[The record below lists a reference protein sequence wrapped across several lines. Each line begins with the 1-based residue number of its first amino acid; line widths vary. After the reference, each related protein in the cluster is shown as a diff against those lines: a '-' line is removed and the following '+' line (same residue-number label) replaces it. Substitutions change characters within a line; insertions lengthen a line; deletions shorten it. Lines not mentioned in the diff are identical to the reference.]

1 MFTWYV
7 ARRLFQHTDDVKRVS
22 KPAIRIAT
30 LGVAIG
36 VATMLISTSIVL
48 AFQDEI
54 RNKVIGFGSH
64 IQILNYDSQSSE
76 QYEPIV
82 FNEETFF
89 LLDSIPGAKYIAPF
103 CLKPGMLKTD
113 DAFRGIVFKGVGSR
127 YDYSFFRNHLVDGEI
142 TPFQDTVST
151 NKLIISQSLSKQ
163 LNLSLGSSV
172 YAYFFE
178 DNIKARRF
186 TVSAIY
192 CTNLTDFDNKLVFTD
207 VSTVQKI
214 LGYDPYQFSGAEIK
228 LTDFSRLNEANT
240 YIINNINRTQDS
252 YGEYYTSMTI
262 LEMYPQIFAWLQLLN
277 LDVWVIL
284 ILMVCVAGFTMISG
298 LLIIILER
306 TTFIGV
312 MKALGANNSSMR
324 HIFLYFS
331 SFIVLRGLIIGN
343 LLAAVLIFIQKQWQV
358 VHLDSAVYYVDAVPV
373 CVNWWYFFIINIAT
387 LLICILAL
395 IVPSY
400 LISNI
405 HPAKSIRF
413 E

>member
-48 AFQDEI
+48 AFQSEI

-64 IQILNYDSQSSE
+64 IQVINYDSHNADE
-76 QYEPIV
+76 YKPIV
-82 FNEETFF
+82 FNEETLS
-89 LLDSIPGAKYIAPF
+89 LLDSVPAAETIAPF
-103 CLKPGMLKTD
+103 CIKPGMLKTD
-113 DAFRGIVFKGVGSR
+113 DAFRGVVLKGLGSR

-142 TPFQDTVST
+142 VPFQDTTVT
-151 NKLIISQSLSKQ
+151 NKLIISDALSKQ
-163 LNLSLGSSV
+163 MKLQVGSAV

-178 DNIKARRF
+178 DKVKARKF

-207 VSTVQKI
+207 VAGVQKI
-214 LGYDPYQFSGAEIK
+214 LGFDTYQYSGAEIK
-228 LTDFSRLNEANT
+228 LYDFNRLDEAST
-240 YIINNINRTQDS
+240 YIINNINRTQDP
-252 YGEYYTSMTI
+252 YGQYYTSMTI
-262 LEMYPQIFAWLQLLN
+262 FEMYPQIFAWLQLLD

-306 TTFIGV
+306 TNFIGI

-331 SFIVLRGLIIGN
+331 SFIILRGLLIGN
-343 LLAAVLIFIQKQWQV
+343 ALAAILIFIQKQWGV
-358 VHLDSAVYYVDAVPV
+358 VHLDATVYYVDAVPV
-373 CVNWWYFFIINIAT
+373 CVNWWYFLIINVAT
-387 LLICILAL
+387 LLISVLAL

>member
-48 AFQDEI
+48 AFQSEI

-64 IQILNYDSQSSE
+64 IQVINYDSHNADE
-76 QYEPIV
+76 YKPIV
-82 FNEETFF
+82 FNEETLS
-89 LLDSIPGAKYIAPF
+89 LLDSVPAAETIAPF
-103 CLKPGMLKTD
+103 CIKPGMLKTD
-113 DAFRGIVFKGVGSR
+113 DAFRGVVLKGLGSR

-142 TPFQDTVST
+142 VPFQDTTVT
-151 NKLIISQSLSKQ
+151 NKLIISDALSKQ
-163 LNLSLGSSV
+163 MNLQVGSAV

-178 DNIKARRF
+178 DKVKARKF

-207 VSTVQKI
+207 VAGVQKI
-214 LGYDPYQFSGAEIK
+214 LGFDTYQFSGAEIK
-228 LTDFSRLNEANT
+228 LYDFNRLDEAST
-240 YIINNINRTQDS
+240 YIINNINRTQDP
-252 YGEYYTSMTI
+252 YGQYYTSMTI
-262 LEMYPQIFAWLQLLN
+262 FEMYPQIFAWLQLLD

-306 TTFIGV
+306 TNFIGI

-331 SFIVLRGLIIGN
+331 SFIILRGLLIGN
-343 LLAAVLIFIQKQWQV
+343 ALAAILIFIQKQWGV
-358 VHLDSAVYYVDAVPV
+358 VHLDATVYYVDAVPV
-373 CVNWWYFFIINIAT
+373 CVNWWYFLIINVTT
-387 LLICILAL
+387 LLISVLAL

>member
-64 IQILNYDSQSSE
+64 IQILNYDSQSAE

-82 FNEETFF
+82 FNEETFS
-89 LLDSIPGAKYIAPF
+89 LLDSVPGAKYIAPF
-103 CLKPGMLKTD
+103 CMKPGMLKTD

-127 YDYSFFRNHLVDGEI
+127 YDYSFFRNHLVTGEI
-142 TPFQDTVST
+142 IPFQDTVST

-163 LNLSLGSSV
+163 MNLSVGSSV

-186 TVSAIY
+186 TISAIY

-214 LGYDPYQFSGAEIK
+214 LGFDSYQYSGAEIK
-228 LTDFSRLNEANT
+228 LSDFSRLNEANT
-240 YIINNINRTQDS
+240 YIINNVNRTQDS
-252 YGEYYTSMTI
+252 YGAYYTSMTI
-262 LEMYPQIFAWLQLLN
+262 FEMYPQIFAWLQLLN

-306 TTFIGV
+306 TNFIGV
-312 MKALGANNSSMR
+312 MKALGANNSRMR

-331 SFIVLRGLIIGN
+331 SFIVLRGLLIGN
-343 LLAAVLIFIQKQWQV
+343 ILAAVLIFIQKQWQV
-358 VHLDSAVYYVDAVPV
+358 VHLDSTVYYVDAVPV
-373 CVNWWYFFIINIAT
+373 CVNWWYFLIINLST
-387 LLICILAL
+387 LLICLLAL
-395 IVPSY
+395 IIPSY

>member
-36 VATMLISTSIVL
+36 VATMLISTNIVL

-64 IQILNYDSQSSE
+64 IQILNYDSQSAE

-82 FNEETFF
+82 FNEETFS
-89 LLDSIPGAKYIAPF
+89 LLDSVPGAKYIAPF
-103 CLKPGMLKTD
+103 CMKPGMLKTD

-127 YDYSFFRNHLVDGEI
+127 YDYSFFHNHLVTGEI
-142 TPFQDTVST
+142 IPFQDTVST

-163 LNLSLGSSV
+163 MNLSVGSSV

-186 TVSAIY
+186 TISAIY

-214 LGYDPYQFSGAEIK
+214 LGFDSYQYSGAEIK
-228 LTDFSRLNEANT
+228 LSDFSRLNEANT
-240 YIINNINRTQDS
+240 YIINNVNRTQDS
-252 YGEYYTSMTI
+252 YGAYYTSMTI
-262 LEMYPQIFAWLQLLN
+262 FEMYPQIFAWLQLLN

-306 TTFIGV
+306 TNFIGV
-312 MKALGANNSSMR
+312 MKALGANNSRMR

-331 SFIVLRGLIIGN
+331 SFIVLRGLLIGN
-343 LLAAVLIFIQKQWQV
+343 ILAAVLIFIQKQWQV
-358 VHLDSAVYYVDAVPV
+358 VHLDSTVYYVDAVPV
-373 CVNWWYFFIINIAT
+373 CVNWWYFLIINLST
-387 LLICILAL
+387 LLICLLAL
-395 IVPSY
+395 IIPSY

>member
-142 TPFQDTVST
+142 TPFQDTVSA

>member
-7 ARRLFQHTDDVKRVS
+7 ARRLFEHTDDVKRVS

-36 VATMLISTSIVL
+36 VAIMIISTSIVL

-54 RNKVIGFGSH
+54 RNKVVGFGSH
-64 IQILNYDSQSSE
+64 LQVINYESQSSE

-82 FNEETFF
+82 FNDETFA
-89 LLDSIPGAKYIAPF
+89 LLDSVPSAKFIAPF
-103 CLKPGMLKTD
+103 CMKPGMLKTD
-113 DAFRGIVFKGVGSR
+113 DAFRGVVFKGVGSR
-127 YDYSFFRNHLVDGEI
+127 YDYNFFIDHLVDGEI
-142 TPFQDTVST
+142 KPFQDTVST
-151 NKLIISQSLSKQ
+151 NQLIISQSLSKQ
-163 LNLSLGSSV
+163 LNLTVGSSV

-178 DNIKARRF
+178 DKIKARKF
-186 TVSAIY
+186 TISAIY

-207 VSTVQKI
+207 VTTVQKI
-214 LGYDPYQFSGAEIK
+214 LGFDTYQYSGAEIK
-228 LTDFSRLNEANT
+228 LSDFSRLDEANT
-240 YIINNINRTQDS
+240 YIINNVNRTQDS
-252 YGEYYTSMTI
+252 YGAYYTSMTI
-262 LEMYPQIFAWLQLLN
+262 FEMHPQIFAWLQLLD

-306 TTFIGV
+306 TNFIGV
-312 MKALGANNSSMR
+312 MKALGASNTRMR

-343 LLAAVLIFIQKQWQV
+343 LLAAVLIFVQIQWHV
-358 VHLDSAVYYVDAVPV
+358 VHLDASVYYVDAVPV
-373 CVNWWYFFIINIAT
+373 CINWWYFLIINLST
-387 LLICILAL
+387 LLICLLAL
-395 IVPSY
+395 IIPSY

-405 HPAKSIRF
+405 HPARSIRF

>member
-228 LTDFSRLNEANT
+228 LTVFSRLNEANT

>member
-30 LGVAIG
+30 FGVAIG
-36 VATMLISTSIVL
+36 VAIMLISTSIVL

-64 IQILNYDSQSSE
+64 IQVLNYDTQNDE
-76 QYEPIV
+76 QYKPIV
-82 FNEETFF
+82 FNEETLA
-89 LLDSIPGAKYIAPF
+89 LLDSVPDARYVSPF

-113 DAFRGIVFKGVGSR
+113 NAFKGVMFKGVGSR
-127 YDYSFFRNHLVDGEI
+127 YDYSFFREHLIEGEI
-142 TPFQDTVST
+142 IPFCDTITT

-163 LNLSLGSSV
+163 LGLKVGSSV

-178 DNIKARRF
+178 DNVKARKF
-186 TVSAIY
+186 SISAIY

-207 VSTVQKI
+207 VTTVQKI
-214 LGYDPYQFSGAEIK
+214 LGFDTYQYSGAEIK
-228 LTDFSRLNEANT
+228 LSDFGQLDKAYS
-240 YIINNINRTQDS
+240 YIIDNVNRTQDS
-252 YGEYYTSMTI
+252 YGAYYTSMTI
-262 LEMYPQIFAWLQLLN
+262 FELSPQIFAWLQLLN

-306 TTFIGV
+306 TNFIGV
-312 MKALGANNSSMR
+312 MKALGASNSRMR

-331 SFIVLRGLIIGN
+331 LFIVLRGIIFGN
-343 LLAAVLIFIQKQWQV
+343 ILAYVLIFIQQHWQV
-358 VHLDSAVYYVDAVPV
+358 IHLNPTVYYVDAVPV
-373 CVNWWYFFIINIAT
+373 SINWLYYLIINIST
-387 LLICILAL
+387 LVICLLAL

>member
-1 MFTWYV
+1 MFTWYI

-30 LGVAIG
+30 LGVVIG
-36 VATMLISTSIVL
+36 VATMILSTSIVL

-64 IQILNYDSQSSE
+64 IQVINYDSQNSE
-76 QYEPIV
+76 QYKPIV
-82 FNEETFF
+82 FNEETLS
-89 LLDSIPGAKYIAPF
+89 LLDSVPNAEFVSPF
-103 CLKPGMLKTD
+103 CSKAGMLKTD
-113 DAFRGIVFKGVGSR
+113 NAFKGVVFKGVGSR
-127 YDYSFFRNHLVDGEI
+127 YDYSFFREHLVGGEI
-142 TPFQDTVST
+142 APFQDSVAT
-151 NKLIISQSLSKQ
+151 NKLVISQLLSKQ
-163 LNLSLGSSV
+163 LNLGVGSSV

-178 DNIKARRF
+178 DKVKARKF
-186 TVSAIY
+186 TISAIY

-214 LGYDPYQFSGAEIK
+214 LGFDSYQYSGAEIK
-228 LTDFSRLNEANT
+228 LSDFSRLNEAHT
-240 YIINNINRTQDS
+240 YIINNVDRTQDP

-262 LEMYPQIFAWLQLLN
+262 FEMYPQIFAWLKLLD

-306 TTFIGV
+306 TNFIGI
-312 MKALGANNSSMR
+312 MKALGTSNSRMR

-331 SFIVLRGLIIGN
+331 SFIILRGLLIGN
-343 LLAAVLIFIQKQWQV
+343 LLAAILIFIQKQWRV
-358 VHLDSAVYYVDAVPV
+358 FHLDPAVYYVDSVPV
-373 CVNWWYFFIINIAT
+373 CVNWWYFLIINVAT
-387 LLICILAL
+387 LLICMLAL
-395 IVPSY
+395 IIPSY

>member
-48 AFQDEI
+48 AFQSEI

-64 IQILNYDSQSSE
+64 IQVINYDSHNADE
-76 QYEPIV
+76 YKPIV
-82 FNEETFF
+82 FNEETLS
-89 LLDSIPGAKYIAPF
+89 LLDSVPAAETIAPF
-103 CLKPGMLKTD
+103 CIKPGMLKTD
-113 DAFRGIVFKGVGSR
+113 EAFRGVVLKGLGSR

-142 TPFQDTVST
+142 VPFQDTTVT
-151 NKLIISQSLSKQ
+151 NKLIISDALSKQ
-163 LNLSLGSSV
+163 MNLQVGSAV

-178 DNIKARRF
+178 DKVKARKF

-207 VSTVQKI
+207 VAGVQKI
-214 LGYDPYQFSGAEIK
+214 LGFDTYQFSGAEIK
-228 LTDFSRLNEANT
+228 LYDFNRLDEAST
-240 YIINNINRTQDS
+240 YIINNINRTQDP
-252 YGEYYTSMTI
+252 YGQYYTSMTI
-262 LEMYPQIFAWLQLLN
+262 FEMYPQIFAWLQLLD

-306 TTFIGV
+306 TNFIGI

-331 SFIVLRGLIIGN
+331 SFIILRGLLIGN
-343 LLAAVLIFIQKQWQV
+343 ALAAILIFIQKQWGV
-358 VHLDSAVYYVDAVPV
+358 VHLDATVYYVDAVPV
-373 CVNWWYFFIINIAT
+373 CVNWWYFLIINVAT
-387 LLICILAL
+387 LLISVLAL

>member
-48 AFQDEI
+48 AFQSEI

-64 IQILNYDSQSSE
+64 IQVINYDSHNADE
-76 QYEPIV
+76 YKPIV
-82 FNEETFF
+82 FNEETLS
-89 LLDSIPGAKYIAPF
+89 LLDSVPAAETIAPF
-103 CLKPGMLKTD
+103 CIKPGMLKTD
-113 DAFRGIVFKGVGSR
+113 DAFRGVVLKGLGSR

-142 TPFQDTVST
+142 VPFQDTTVT
-151 NKLIISQSLSKQ
+151 NKLIISDALSKQ
-163 LNLSLGSSV
+163 MNLQVGSAV

-178 DNIKARRF
+178 DKVKARKF

-207 VSTVQKI
+207 VAGVQKI
-214 LGYDPYQFSGAEIK
+214 LGFDTYQFSGAEIK
-228 LTDFSRLNEANT
+228 LYDFNRLDEAST
-240 YIINNINRTQDS
+240 YIINNINRTQDP
-252 YGEYYTSMTI
+252 YGQYYTSMTI
-262 LEMYPQIFAWLQLLN
+262 FEMYPQIFAWLQLLD

-306 TTFIGV
+306 TNFIGI

-331 SFIVLRGLIIGN
+331 SFIILRGLLIGN
-343 LLAAVLIFIQKQWQV
+343 VLAAILIFIQKQWGV
-358 VHLDSAVYYVDAVPV
+358 VHLDATVYYVDAVPV
-373 CVNWWYFFIINIAT
+373 CVNWWYFLIINVAT
-387 LLICILAL
+387 LLISVLAL

>member
-48 AFQDEI
+48 AFQSEI

-64 IQILNYDSQSSE
+64 IQVINYDSHNADE
-76 QYEPIV
+76 YKPIV
-82 FNEETFF
+82 FNEETLS
-89 LLDSIPGAKYIAPF
+89 LLDSVPAAETIAPF
-103 CLKPGMLKTD
+103 CIKPGMLKTD
-113 DAFRGIVFKGVGSR
+113 DAFRGVVLKGLGSR

-142 TPFQDTVST
+142 APFQDTTVT
-151 NKLIISQSLSKQ
+151 NKLIISDALSKQ
-163 LNLSLGSSV
+163 MNLQVGSAV

-178 DNIKARRF
+178 DKVKARKF

-207 VSTVQKI
+207 VAGVQKI
-214 LGYDPYQFSGAEIK
+214 LGFDTYQYSGAEIK
-228 LTDFSRLNEANT
+228 LYDFNRLDEAST
-240 YIINNINRTQDS
+240 YIINNINRTQDP
-252 YGEYYTSMTI
+252 YGQYYTSMTI
-262 LEMYPQIFAWLQLLN
+262 FEMYPQIFAWLQLLD

-306 TTFIGV
+306 TNFIGI

-331 SFIVLRGLIIGN
+331 SFIILRGLLIGN
-343 LLAAVLIFIQKQWQV
+343 ALAAILIFIQKQWGV
-358 VHLDSAVYYVDAVPV
+358 VHLDATVYYVDAVPV
-373 CVNWWYFFIINIAT
+373 CVNWWYFLIINVAT
-387 LLICILAL
+387 LLISVLAL

>member
-1 MFTWYV
+1 MFTCYV

-30 LGVAIG
+30 FGVAIG
-36 VATMLISTSIVL
+36 VAIMLISTSVVL
-48 AFQDEI
+48 AFQNEI

-64 IQILNYDSQSSE
+64 IQILNYDTQNAE
-76 QYEPIV
+76 QYKPIV
-82 FNEETFF
+82 FNEETLA
-89 LLDSIPGAKYIAPF
+89 LLDSVPYAKYTSPF
-103 CLKPGMLKTD
+103 CIKPGMLKTD
-113 DAFRGIVFKGVGSR
+113 NAFKGVMFKGVGSR
-127 YDYSFFRNHLVDGEI
+127 YDYSFFREHLVDGEI
-142 TPFQDTVST
+142 VPFPDTTST

-163 LNLSLGSSV
+163 MNLSVGSSV

-178 DNIKARRF
+178 DQVKARKF
-186 TVSAIY
+186 NVSAIY

-214 LGYDPYQFSGAEIK
+214 LGFDSYQYSGAEIK
-228 LTDFSRLNEANT
+228 LSVFNQLDKAYSYVIDNV
-240 YIINNINRTQDS
+240 NRTQDS
-252 YGEYYTSMTI
+252 YGAYYASMTI
-262 LEMYPQIFAWLQLLN
+262 LEMHPQIFAWLKLLD

-306 TTFIGV
+306 TNFIGI
-312 MKALGANNSSMR
+312 MKALGASNARMR

-331 SFIVLRGLIIGN
+331 AFIVLRGMVWGN
-343 LLAAVLIFIQKQWQV
+343 LLAYALIFIQQHWRV
-358 VHLDSAVYYVDAVPV
+358 IHLNPTVYYVDAVPV
-373 CVNWWYFFIINIAT
+373 YFNWWYYIIINLST
-387 LLICILAL
+387 LIICLLAL
-395 IVPSY
+395 IIPSY

>member
-64 IQILNYDSQSSE
+64 IQILNYDSQSAE

-82 FNEETFF
+82 FNEETFS
-89 LLDSIPGAKYIAPF
+89 LLDSVPGAKYIAPF
-103 CLKPGMLKTD
+103 CMKPGMLKTD

-127 YDYSFFRNHLVDGEI
+127 YDYSFFRNHLVTGEI
-142 TPFQDTVST
+142 IPFQDTVST

-163 LNLSLGSSV
+163 MNLSVGSSV

-186 TVSAIY
+186 TISAIY

-214 LGYDPYQFSGAEIK
+214 LGFDSYQYSGAEIK
-228 LTDFSRLNEANT
+228 LSDFSRLNEANT
-240 YIINNINRTQDS
+240 YIINNVNRTQDS
-252 YGEYYTSMTI
+252 YGAYYTSMTI
-262 LEMYPQIFAWLQLLN
+262 FEMYPQIFAWLQLLN

-306 TTFIGV
+306 TNFIGV
-312 MKALGANNSSMR
+312 MKALGANNSRMR

-331 SFIVLRGLIIGN
+331 SFIVLRGLLIGN
-343 LLAAVLIFIQKQWQV
+343 ILAAVLIFIQKQWQV
-358 VHLDSAVYYVDAVPV
+358 VHLDSTVYYVDAVPV
-373 CVNWWYFFIINIAT
+373 CVNWWYFLIINLST
-387 LLICILAL
+387 LLICLLAL
-395 IVPSY
+395 IIPSY

-405 HPAKSIRF
+405 HPAKCIRF

>member
-7 ARRLFQHTDDVKRVS
+7 ARRLFQHADDVKRVS

-30 LGVAIG
+30 FGVAIG
-36 VATMLISTSIVL
+36 VAIMLISTSIVL
-48 AFQDEI
+48 AFQKEI

-64 IQILNYDSQSSE
+64 IQVINYDSQNSE
-76 QYEPIV
+76 QYKPIV
-82 FNEETFF
+82 FNEETFSV
-89 LLDSIPGAKYIAPF
+89 LDSVPGVQNVSPF
-103 CLKPGMLKTD
+103 CVKTGILKTD
-113 DAFRGIVFKGVGSR
+113 NTFKGVMFKGVGER
-127 YDYSFFRNHLVDGEI
+127 YDYTFFRNHLVDGDLSSF
-142 TPFQDTVST
+142 PDTTST
-151 NKLIISQSLSKQ
+151 GKLIISQSLSKQ
-163 LNLSLGSSV
+163 MDLKVGSVV

-178 DNIKARRF
+178 ERIKARKF
-186 TVSAIY
+186 TISAIY

-207 VSTVQKI
+207 VTTVQKI
-214 LGYDPYQFSGAEIK
+214 LGFDTFQYSGAEIWLGD
-228 LTDFSRLNEANT
+228 LTQINDASS

-262 LEMYPQIFAWLQLLN
+262 FEMYPQIFAWLQLLDM
-277 LDVWVIL
+277 DVWVIL

-306 TTFIGV
+306 TNFIGI
-312 MKALGANNSSMR
+312 MKALGASNSKMR

-331 SFIVLRGLIIGN
+331 ALIILRGMVLGN
-343 LLAAVLIFIQKQWQV
+343 ILAFALIFIQQYWHV
-358 VHLDSAVYYVDAVPV
+358 IHLNPTVYYVDAVPV
-373 CVNWWYFFIINIAT
+373 LVNWWYFLIINVAT
-387 LLICILAL
+387 LIVCILAL

-405 HPAKSIRF
+405 HPARSIRF

>member
-36 VATMLISTSIVL
+36 VATMLISTNIVL

-64 IQILNYDSQSSE
+64 IQILNYDSQSAE

-82 FNEETFF
+82 FNEETFS
-89 LLDSIPGAKYIAPF
+89 LLDSVPGAKYIAPF
-103 CLKPGMLKTD
+103 CMKPGMLKTD

-127 YDYSFFRNHLVDGEI
+127 YDYSFFHNHLVTGKI
-142 TPFQDTVST
+142 IPFQDTVST

-163 LNLSLGSSV
+163 MNLSVGSSV

-186 TVSAIY
+186 TISAIY

-214 LGYDPYQFSGAEIK
+214 LGFDSYQYSGAEIK
-228 LTDFSRLNEANT
+228 LSDFSRLNEANT
-240 YIINNINRTQDS
+240 YIINNVNRTQDS
-252 YGEYYTSMTI
+252 YGAYYTSMTI
-262 LEMYPQIFAWLQLLN
+262 FEMYPQIFAWLQLLN

-306 TTFIGV
+306 TNFIGV
-312 MKALGANNSSMR
+312 MKALGANNSRMR

-331 SFIVLRGLIIGN
+331 SFIVLRGLLIGN
-343 LLAAVLIFIQKQWQV
+343 ILAAVLIFIQKQWQV
-358 VHLDSAVYYVDAVPV
+358 VHLDSTVYYVDAVPV
-373 CVNWWYFFIINIAT
+373 CVNWWYFLIINLST
-387 LLICILAL
+387 LLICLLAL
-395 IVPSY
+395 IIPSY